1 MSTLKVNSIIP
12 VAGVPTGG
20 GGGIIQIKQAVK
32 TDTESHSVSSGG
44 VSSLL
49 SDLQPSITPTSS
61 SSKILITVCLSLGTS
76 GGGLCV
82 SLFRDSTQI
91 FLADSDG
98 NRQRVSTGQTY
109 ENAHQLGNIHVTFL
123 DSPSTTSATTYGL
136 KLSHQSGSTQ
146 TMYVNRDNNNDNSS
160 GRCRGAS
167 SVTVMEVSA

>member
-1 MSTLKVNSIIP
+1 MSTLKVNKIIP
-12 VAGVPTGG
+12 TAGVPTGG

-61 SSKILITVCLSLGTS
+61 SSKILVLVSLTTATS
-76 GGGLCV
+76 GGGMML
-82 SLFRDSTQI
+82 SLFRGSTQI

-98 NRQRVSTGQTY
+98 NRQRVSSGQTY
-109 ENAHQLGNIHVTFL
+109 ENAHQIGSIHLTFL
-123 DSPSTTSATTYGL
+123 DSPGVDTAITYGL
-136 KLSHQSGSTQ
+136 KLSHQSGSTH
-146 TMYVNRDNNNDNSS
+146 TMYVNRDNNNDNNSAR
-160 GRCRGAS
+160 GRGAS